1 MTELFIFHP
10 DNLARCCDMI
20 MTREEIPKID
30 RKEGKERNCYSW
42 PLKLIRVSVQGELKQ
57 RYSFNKYTLITYYA
71 GGTRM
76 LCWQARGSSRP
87 LGNSCEISYGPLPV
101 GTLEKLWF
109 KKPLKPYSLIFRG
122 IFHDYS
128 HFQGI
133 MSSWLACLYTVHSVQ
148 TQNSASST
156 VSAVDVLRRQFRR
169 SSRIYSQFGVIRS
182 SHILH

>member
-30 RKEGKERNCYSW
+30 RKEGKERNGYSW
-42 PLKLIRVSVQGELKQ
+42 PLKLIRVSVQCELKQ

-109 KKPLKPYSLIFRG
+109 KKTSETILLDIPWHFPWLLSFPGDYVFVARLPLHRTLGPDTELSFLYSFCSG
-122 IFHDYS
+122 C
-128 HFQGI
+128 
-133 MSSWLACLYTVHSVQ
+133 APK
-148 TQNSASST
+148 T
-156 VSAVDVLRRQFRR
+156 VS
-169 SSRIYSQFGVIRS
+169 
-182 SHILH
+182 